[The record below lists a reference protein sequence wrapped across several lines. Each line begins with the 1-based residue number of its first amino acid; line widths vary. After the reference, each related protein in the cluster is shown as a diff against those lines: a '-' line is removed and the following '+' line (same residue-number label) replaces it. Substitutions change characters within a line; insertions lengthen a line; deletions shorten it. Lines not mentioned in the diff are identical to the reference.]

1 MGTDFRVT
9 VRGPTDFFPRRGKAR
24 PEADVESLAD
34 RRQQNSLDAAIRSEE
49 AARARAALP
58 KTEQVRG

>member
-9 VRGPTDFFPRRGKAR
+9 VRGPTDFFQNAAKQV
-24 PEADVESLAD
+24 PEADVESVVD